1 MRRAATGAAAA
12 CVLSASAAGAQAVGG
27 RVVEAATRRPLAG
40 VAVRLL
46 RVAPGDSAAPAPTAA
61 APADTAAV
69 AADTTSAE
77 GAFVLMA
84 PGVGRYRVRIG
95 DAYLGPPLALA
106 AVDSM
111 DQREYQVAA
120 APAAEPAAPG
130 AELLGGAA
138 RVYDESEVEQKARL
152 LPRSA
157 PPVDMRGVADGAA
170 PAPGRARWRAV
181 VEAVVGPDGRAE
193 PASVRAVSA
202 TTPEFGTAAERH
214 VRGARFVPA
223 QVAGA
228 PVRQRVRVPVDVM
241 SVTRVEVRRF

>member
-1 MRRAATGAAAA
+1 
-12 CVLSASAAGAQAVGG
+12 
-27 RVVEAATRRPLAG
+27 
-40 VAVRLL
+40 
-46 RVAPGDSAAPAPTAA
+46 
-61 APADTAAV
+61 V